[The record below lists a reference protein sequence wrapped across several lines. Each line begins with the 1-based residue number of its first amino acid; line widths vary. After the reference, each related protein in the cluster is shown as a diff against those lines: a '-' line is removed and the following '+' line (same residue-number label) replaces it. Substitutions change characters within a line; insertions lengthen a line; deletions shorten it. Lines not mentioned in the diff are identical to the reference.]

1 MPTTN
6 PLLLASRHYAL
17 NLQPRNN
24 NWPCSLLHRQQYPH
38 QQHMQLLRYHHQHP
52 PTNATI
58 GAEADVEVDAEDMDT
73 EEDATTMHN
82 QQHPRQ
88 CPSPASHPLQPP
100 PVLGAAATHH
110 PTPTS
115 GTTTTTIASR
125 ADTTYPYGTPA
136 QLAMSANA
144 ITRRDA
150 TVRMWHSMRRP
161 VTSAPAVAFTKPSC
175 PPTPLQDK
183 LDREGRRK

>member
-6 PLLLASRHYAL
+6 PLLLASQHYVQ

-24 NWPCSLLHRQQYPH
+24 NWPCSPLHRQQYPH
-38 QQHMQLLRYHHQHP
+38 LQRHHHQHP

-58 GAEADVEVDAEDMDT
+58 AVEADVEAGVEDMDT
-73 EEDATTMHN
+73 EEDATTMPH
-82 QQHPRQ
+82 QLYLRQ
-88 CPSPASHPLQPP
+88 CSLPASHQPQP
-100 PVLGAAATHH
+100 QPALGAGATRH

-125 ADTTYPYGTPA
+125 AGTMFPFGTPA

-150 TVRMWHSMRRP
+150 PVRMWRSMRQP
-161 VTSAPAVAFTKPSC
+161 ATLALAVASTKQSC
-175 PPTPLQDK
+175 PPTQLQDR
-183 LDREGRRK
+183 LDRKGRRK